1 MDCRVAYANDLL
13 KQAEQC
19 FTDKE
24 LSYSFLKFI
33 KTNSTNKQEAER
45 KLKALKA
52 RICYLEDKAKFSY
65 KEILDLEKSAKQE
78 EQEFY
83 DKQNIIFKNN
93 EIYDFFMDEKNNEF
107 IKYLKDTASLE
118 RINIAIK
125 RFENLRV
132 QSDKLINDLKKCY
145 QKTMYPKIITI
156 TKTKVEL
163 KKSTTLQLDR
173 GFYLNNIGR
182 F

>member
-1 MDCRVAYANDLL
+1 
-13 KQAEQC
+13 
-19 FTDKE
+19 
-24 LSYSFLKFI
+24 
-33 KTNSTNKQEAER
+33 
-45 KLKALKA
+45 
-52 RICYLEDKAKFSY
+52 
-65 KEILDLEKSAKQE
+65 
-78 EQEFY
+78 
-83 DKQNIIFKNN
+83 
-93 EIYDFFMDEKNNEF
+93 MDEKNNEF

-145 QKTMYPKIITI
+145 LKTMYPKIITI
-156 TKTKVEL
+156 TKTKVEP